1 MSDFKFNL
9 CRSKSPKYYYWQESL
24 EISLR
29 RFRKFNSKYIE
40 GIKICAPD
48 ISAARYKNLKFVS
61 RGGDIGRANFDA
73 FYIFTIE
80 FSKSPE
86 RNFQTIYKIM
96 YKLSTS
102 LLDNIT
108 VKRRD
113 NF

>member
-9 CRSKSPKYYYWQESL
+9 CRSKRPKYYYWLESL
-24 EISLR
+24 EIARR

-40 GIKICAPD
+40 SIKICAPD
-48 ISAARYKNLKFVS
+48 ISAARYKL
-61 RGGDIGRANFDA
+61 
-73 FYIFTIE
+73 
-80 FSKSPE
+80 
-86 RNFQTIYKIM
+86 QIYKIT

-113 NF
+113 HFYEFLIYFFQKTQTNRHDWTK